1 MAKQV
6 EEGFQKR
13 RLRGSYISV
22 ILSVSLVL
30 FTLGMLGLVMLYAQK
45 LSVQVKENIGFT
57 IYLQDDIKEVDVER
71 LQKAIDISEY
81 SLSTTYI
88 SKDDAVELLKKDL
101 GEDFMQY
108 LDYNPLLAS
117 IEVKMK
123 ADYAHPDSLANI
135 KAQLSKSSKIK
146 EINYEESLVN
156 MVQENIQRVG
166 ALMLAFS
173 LLLLVVAIALINN
186 SIRLSIYSKRF
197 LIKSMQLVGATQ
209 PFIRK
214 PFVQKGVVHGIY
226 SALIAILL
234 IMGVMYYSQQYL
246 PDLIQIQ
253 DIEILAYLFVIVMIL
268 GIVISWVSTSLAVR
282 KFIRTRSD
290 KLY

>member
-1 MAKQV
+1 MARKS
-6 EEGFQKR
+6 EERFQKR
-13 RLRGSYISV
+13 RLRSSYLSV

-30 FTLGMLGLVMLYAQK
+30 FTLGILGLVILYAQK
-45 LSVQVKENIGFT
+45 LSTQVKESIGFT
-57 IYLQDDIKEVDVER
+57 IYLNDDVKELDVTR
-71 LQKAIDISEY
+71 LQQAIE
-81 SLSTTYI
+81 LSDYALETTYI
-88 SKDDAVELLKKDL
+88 SKEEAVEILKADL

-117 IEVKMK
+117 IDVKLN
-123 ADYAHPDSLANI
+123 AEYAHPDSLANI
-135 KAQLSKSSKIK
+135 TAQLRRSSKIK
-146 EINYEESLVN
+146 EIDYQESLIQ
-156 MVQENIQRVG
+156 MVQDNIQRLGV
-166 ALMLAFS
+166 LLFSFS
-173 LLLLVVAIALINN
+173 LLLLIVAIALINN

-209 PFIRK
+209 GFIRRPFIR
-214 PFVQKGVVHGIY
+214 QGVVHGIY

-253 DIEILAYLFVIVMIL
+253 DIEILAYLFVIVLIL
-268 GIVISWVSTSLAVR
+268 GIVISWLSTSLAVR
-282 KFIRTRSD
+282 KFLRTRSD

>member
-1 MAKQV
+1 
-6 EEGFQKR
+6 
-13 RLRGSYISV
+13 
-22 ILSVSLVL
+22 
-30 FTLGMLGLVMLYAQK
+30 MLYAQK

-173 LLLLVVAIALINN
+173 LLLLVVAI
-186 SIRLSIYSKRF
+186 
-197 LIKSMQLVGATQ
+197 
-209 PFIRK
+209 
-214 PFVQKGVVHGIY
+214 
-226 SALIAILL
+226 
-234 IMGVMYYSQQYL
+234 
-246 PDLIQIQ
+246 
-253 DIEILAYLFVIVMIL
+253 
-268 GIVISWVSTSLAVR
+268 GIVLFPKTSDLNNNYTDFYAKYNYPNMYR
-282 KFIRTRSD
+282 
-290 KLY
+290 